1 MNRKFFLI
9 AILAAACHLGSQ
21 AQSYLPLKNSFSF
34 GSSIAGGISN
44 SKGDYMDITN
54 NPVCYNLSAEFRH
67 YYTPTVGLGISYD
80 YIGSSKYKSKMYS
93 HYIAP
98 TLTFRG
104 LWANGKQG
112 FWGSGGM
119 GYLHYNDELY
129 SKQYGNSTFS
139 KGYFAISLTLGYE
152 FAVAPGIAM
161 QIKGGMIMADWHAN
175 PDYTP
180 KWNRDDPNVYQSI
193 FDNNLSYFSIG
204 LGFIFGK

>member
-1 MNRKFFLI
+1 MDRKFFLI

-34 GSSIAGGISN
+34 GSGIAGGISN

-104 LWANGKQG
+104 LCMGKRKTRLLG
-112 FWGSGGM
+112 IGR
-119 GYLHYNDELY
+119 
-129 SKQYGNSTFS
+129 YG
-139 KGYFAISLTLGYE
+139 
-152 FAVAPGIAM
+152 
-161 QIKGGMIMADWHAN
+161 
-175 PDYTP
+175 
-180 KWNRDDPNVYQSI
+180 
-193 FDNNLSYFSIG
+193 LSP
-204 LGFIFGK
+204 L